1 MAQGNVRKRSQTLT
15 DLAQIALMGLAVILA
30 LATVELRDIL
40 HAIIAFCGMSI
51 TIGALF
57 WLLDAPYVAVFQLLI
72 YAGAIVALF
81 TATVMLTTRKESIK

>member
-1 MAQGNVRKRSQTLT
+1 MIEFA
-15 DLAQIALMGLAVILA
+15 DLAQIALMSVAVIFA

-40 HAIIAFCGMSI
+40 HAIIAFCGMCI

-57 WLLDAPYVAVFQLLI
+57 WLLNAPYVAVFQLLI

-81 TATVMLTTRKESIK
+81 TATIMLTTRKESIK

>member
-1 MAQGNVRKRSQTLT
+1 MRKGPQTLT
-15 DLAQIALMGLAVILA
+15 DLAQIALMSLAAILA

-40 HAIIAFCGMSI
+40 HAIIAFCGMCI

-81 TATVMLTTRKESIK
+81 TATVMLTTRKESIR

>member
-1 MAQGNVRKRSQTLT
+1 
-15 DLAQIALMGLAVILA
+15 MGLAAVLA

-40 HAIIAFCGMSI
+40 HAIIAFCGMCI

-81 TATVMLTTRKESIK
+81 ASTVMLTTRKESIR

>member
-1 MAQGNVRKRSQTLT
+1 MVMAIV
-15 DLAQIALMGLAVILA
+15 LA
-30 LATVELRDIL
+30 LAAVELRDIL
-40 HAIIAFCGMSI
+40 HAIISFCGMCI
-51 TIGALF
+51 MIGALF

>member
-1 MAQGNVRKRSQTLT
+1 MV
-15 DLAQIALMGLAVILA
+15 IAIVLA

-40 HAIIAFCGMSI
+40 HAIISFCGMCI
-51 TIGALF
+51 TIGALY